1 MANSVYPLKINGY
14 IYSPK
19 TRQGFLRMRR
29 MGIPRPLFSIE
40 NELAKTLASRYK
52 KLAAQLLKD
61 LKDKIKRNGL
71 TIDRA
76 LVADGKTKRIL
87 QSFTI
92 DKKKFFDE
100 MGEKMRKEQ
109 EETANRANMGSVANS
124 LEHEWFEE
132 NQEEQAQHDEQFY
145 SDVERIFKKQQKKYL
160 ERLLDD
166 ADGKTKRILQSF
178 TIDKK
183 KFFDDNMDEVRRL
196 YVQNSLERI
205 DWEQEDIKRA
215 ILKRI
220 TDYAMNRTDELKL
233 DDLTKDAFNR
243 GEHLARL
250 FARDQMA
257 RFNKA
262 CTLATFRSAGVTKVQ
277 WLTANDGRVRETHR
291 MLNKK
296 IFDVDNLP
304 KEINDYNC
312 RCGLVP
318 VEWAD
323 D

>member
-1 MANSVYPLKINGY
+1 MANSVYPIKINGY

-40 NELAKTLASRYK
+40 NELAKTLGSRYR
-52 KLAAQLLKD
+52 KLTTQLLKD
-61 LKDKIKRNGL
+61 LKEKIRRNGI
-71 TIDRA
+71 TIDSA
-76 LVADGKTKRIL
+76 LVADGREEENL
-87 QSFTI
+87 ESLM
-92 DKKKFFDE
+92 KFFDE

-109 EETANRANMGSVANS
+109 EETANRANMGSVGNS

-132 NQEEQAQHDEQFY
+132 DQEEQARLDEQFTG
-145 SDVERIFKKQQKKYL
+145 DIERIFKKEQKNYL
-160 ERLLDD
+160 EKLLDD

-243 GEHLARL
+243 GDHLARL

-277 WLTANDGRVRETHR
+277 WLTANDGRVRKTHR
-291 MLNKK
+291 MLNKR

-304 KEINDYNC
+304 EEINDYNC

-323 D
+323 G

>member
-76 LVADGKTKRIL
+76 LVADGKEEENLESLMK
-87 QSFTI
+87 S
-92 DKKKFFDE
+92 FDE

>member
-1 MANSVYPLKINGY
+1 MANSVYPIKINGY

-40 NELAKTLASRYK
+40 NELAKTLGSRYR
-52 KLAAQLLKD
+52 KLATQLLKD
-61 LKDKIKRNGL
+61 LKEKIRRNGI
-71 TIDRA
+71 TIDSA
-76 LVADGKTKRIL
+76 LVADGREEENL
-87 QSFTI
+87 ESLM
-92 DKKKFFDE
+92 KFFDE

-109 EETANRANMGSVANS
+109 EETASRANMGSVANS

-132 NQEEQAQHDEQFY
+132 DQEELARLDEQFTG
-145 SDVERIFKKQQKKYL
+145 DIERIFKKEQKNYL

-277 WLTANDGRVRETHR
+277 WLTANDGRVRKTHR
-291 MLNKK
+291 MLNKR

-304 KEINDYNC
+304 EEINDYNC

-323 D
+323 G

>member
-1 MANSVYPLKINGY
+1 M
-14 IYSPK
+14 
-19 TRQGFLRMRR
+19 
-29 MGIPRPLFSIE
+29 FSIE

-76 LVADGKTKRIL
+76 LVADGKEEENLERLMKV
-87 QSFTI
+87 
-92 DKKKFFDE
+92 FDE

-132 NQEEQAQHDEQFY
+132 NQEEQARHDEQFY

>member
-1 MANSVYPLKINGY
+1 MANSVYPIKINGY

-40 NELAKTLASRYK
+40 NELAKTLGSRYR
-52 KLAAQLLKD
+52 KLATQLLKD
-61 LKDKIKRNGL
+61 LKEKIRRNGI
-71 TIDRA
+71 TIDSA
-76 LVADGKTKRIL
+76 LVADGREEENL
-87 QSFTI
+87 ESLM
-92 DKKKFFDE
+92 KFFDE

-109 EETANRANMGSVANS
+109 EETASRANMGSVANS

-132 NQEEQAQHDEQFY
+132 DQEELARLDEQFTG
-145 SDVERIFKKQQKKYL
+145 DIERIFKKEQKNYL

-277 WLTANDGRVRETHR
+277 WLTANDGRVRKTHR
-291 MLNKK
+291 MLNKR

-304 KEINDYNC
+304 EEINDYNC

-323 D
+323 I

>member
-76 LVADGKTKRIL
+76 LVADGKEEENL
-87 QSFTI
+87 ESLM
-92 DKKKFFDE
+92 KFFDE

>member
-40 NELAKTLASRYK
+40 NELAKKLRSRYR
-52 KLAAQLLKD
+52 KLATQLLKD
-61 LKDKIKRNGL
+61 LKEKIRRNGI
-71 TIDRA
+71 TIDSA
-76 LVADGKTKRIL
+76 LVADGKEEENL
-87 QSFTI
+87 ESLM
-92 DKKKFFDE
+92 KFFDE

-132 NQEEQAQHDEQFY
+132 DQEEIARLDEQFTG
-145 SDVERIFKKQQKKYL
+145 DIERIFKKEQKNYL

>member
-1 MANSVYPLKINGY
+1 MANSVYPIKINGY

-40 NELAKTLASRYK
+40 NELAKTLGSRYR
-52 KLAAQLLKD
+52 KLATQLLKD
-61 LKDKIKRNGL
+61 LKEKIRRNGI
-71 TIDRA
+71 TIDSA
-76 LVADGKTKRIL
+76 LVADGREEENL
-87 QSFTI
+87 ESLM
-92 DKKKFFDE
+92 KFFDE

-109 EETANRANMGSVANS
+109 EETASRANMGSVANS

-132 NQEEQAQHDEQFY
+132 DQEELARLDEQFTG
-145 SDVERIFKKQQKKYL
+145 DIERIFKKEQKNYL

-262 CTLATFRSAGVTKVQ
+262 CTLATFRSAGVTKIQ
-277 WLTANDGRVRETHR
+277 WLTANDGRVRKTHR
-291 MLNKK
+291 MLNKR

-304 KEINDYNC
+304 EEINDYNC

-323 D
+323 V

>member
-76 LVADGKTKRIL
+76 LVADGKEEENL
-87 QSFTI
+87 ESLM
-92 DKKKFFDE
+92 KFFDE

-166 ADGKTKRILQSF
+166 ADGKTKRIL
-178 TIDKK
+178 
-183 KFFDDNMDEVRRL
+183 
-196 YVQNSLERI
+196 
-205 DWEQEDIKRA
+205 
-215 ILKRI
+215 
-220 TDYAMNRTDELKL
+220 
-233 DDLTKDAFNR
+233 
-243 GEHLARL
+243 
-250 FARDQMA
+250 
-257 RFNKA
+257 
-262 CTLATFRSAGVTKVQ
+262 
-277 WLTANDGRVRETHR
+277 
-291 MLNKK
+291 
-296 IFDVDNLP
+296 
-304 KEINDYNC
+304 
-312 RCGLVP
+312 
-318 VEWAD
+318 
-323 D
+323 

>member
-1 MANSVYPLKINGY
+1 MANSVYPIKINGY

-40 NELAKTLASRYK
+40 NELAKTLGSRYK

-61 LKDKIKRNGL
+61 LKEKIKRNGL

-76 LVADGKTKRIL
+76 LVADGKEEENL
-87 QSFTI
+87 ESLM
-92 DKKKFFDE
+92 KFFDE

-109 EETANRANMGSVANS
+109 EETASRANMGSVANS

-132 NQEEQAQHDEQFY
+132 DQEELAQHDEQFY

-183 KFFDDNMDEVRRL
+183 KFFDNNMDEVRRL

-277 WLTANDGRVRETHR
+277 WLTANDGRVRKTHR
-291 MLNKK
+291 LLNKR

>member
-76 LVADGKTKRIL
+76 LVADGKEEENLERLMKV
-87 QSFTI
+87 
-92 DKKKFFDE
+92 FDE

-132 NQEEQAQHDEQFY
+132 NQEEQARHDEQFY

>member
-1 MANSVYPLKINGY
+1 MANSVYPIKINGY

-29 MGIPRPLFSIE
+29 MGIPQPLFSIE
-40 NELAKTLASRYK
+40 NELARKLGSRYR
-52 KLAAQLLKD
+52 KLATQLLKD
-61 LKDKIKRNGL
+61 VKEKIRQNGI
-71 TIDRA
+71 TIDSA
-76 LVADGKTKRIL
+76 LVADGKEEENL
-87 QSFTI
+87 ESLM
-92 DKKKFFDE
+92 KFFDE
-100 MGEKMRKEQ
+100 MGEKMRREQ

-132 NQEEQAQHDEQFY
+132 DQEEIARLDEQFTG
-145 SDVERIFKKQQKKYL
+145 DIERIFKKEQKNYL

-178 TIDKK
+178 NIDKR

-243 GEHLARL
+243 GDHLSRL

-277 WLTANDGRVRETHR
+277 WLTANDGRVRKTHR
-291 MLNKK
+291 MLNKR
-296 IFDVDNLP
+296 IFDVDSLP
-304 KEINDYNC
+304 EEINDYNC

-323 D
+323 DQGGL

>member
-1 MANSVYPLKINGY
+1 
-14 IYSPK
+14 
-19 TRQGFLRMRR
+19 
-29 MGIPRPLFSIE
+29 
-40 NELAKTLASRYK
+40 
-52 KLAAQLLKD
+52 
-61 LKDKIKRNGL
+61 
-71 TIDRA
+71 
-76 LVADGKTKRIL
+76 
-87 QSFTI
+87 
-92 DKKKFFDE
+92 
-100 MGEKMRKEQ
+100 
-109 EETANRANMGSVANS
+109 
-124 LEHEWFEE
+124 
-132 NQEEQAQHDEQFY
+132 
-145 SDVERIFKKQQKKYL
+145 
-160 ERLLDD
+160 
-166 ADGKTKRILQSF
+166 
-178 TIDKK
+178 
-183 KFFDDNMDEVRRL
+183 
-196 YVQNSLERI
+196 
-205 DWEQEDIKRA
+205 
-215 ILKRI
+215 
-220 TDYAMNRTDELKL
+220 MNRTDELKL

>member
-76 LVADGKTKRIL
+76 LVADGKEEENLERL
-87 QSFTI
+87 M
-92 DKKKFFDE
+92 KFFDE

-132 NQEEQAQHDEQFY
+132 DQEELARLDEQFTG
-145 SDVERIFKKQQKKYL
+145 DIERIFKKEQKNYL

-277 WLTANDGRVRETHR
+277 WLTANDGRVRKTHR
-291 MLNKK
+291 MLNKR

-304 KEINDYNC
+304 EEINDYNC

>member
-1 MANSVYPLKINGY
+1 MANSVYPIKINGY

-40 NELAKTLASRYK
+40 NELAKTLGSRYK
-52 KLAAQLLKD
+52 KLATQLLKD
-61 LKDKIKRNGL
+61 LKKKIRRNGI
-71 TIDRA
+71 TIDSA
-76 LVADGKTKRIL
+76 LVADGREEENL
-87 QSFTI
+87 ESLM
-92 DKKKFFDE
+92 KFFDE

-109 EETANRANMGSVANS
+109 EETASRANMGSVANS

-132 NQEEQAQHDEQFY
+132 DQEELARLDEQFTG
-145 SDVERIFKKQQKKYL
+145 DIERIFKKEQKNYL

>member
-1 MANSVYPLKINGY
+1 MANSVYPIKINGY

-40 NELAKTLASRYK
+40 NELAKTLGSRYR
-52 KLAAQLLKD
+52 KLATQLLKD
-61 LKDKIKRNGL
+61 LKEKIRRNGI
-71 TIDRA
+71 TIDSA
-76 LVADGKTKRIL
+76 LVADGREEENL
-87 QSFTI
+87 ESLM
-92 DKKKFFDE
+92 KFFDE

-109 EETANRANMGSVANS
+109 EETASRANMGSVANS

-132 NQEEQAQHDEQFY
+132 EEELARLDEQFTG
-145 SDVERIFKKQQKKYL
+145 DIERIFKKEQKNYL
-160 ERLLDD
+160 GRLLDD

-205 DWEQEDIKRA
+205 DWEQEDIKGA
-215 ILKRI
+215 ILRRI

-233 DDLTKDAFNR
+233 DDLTKDVFNR

-277 WLTANDGRVRETHR
+277 WLTANDGRVRKTHR
-291 MLNKK
+291 MLNKR

-304 KEINDYNC
+304 EEINDYNC

-323 D
+323 G

>member
-1 MANSVYPLKINGY
+1 MANSVYPIKINGY

-40 NELAKTLASRYK
+40 NELAKTLASRYR
-52 KLAAQLLKD
+52 KLAAQLLKN
-61 LKDKIKRNGL
+61 LKDKIRRNGI

-76 LVADGKTKRIL
+76 LVADGKEEENL
-87 QSFTI
+87 ESLM
-92 DKKKFFDE
+92 KFFDE

-132 NQEEQAQHDEQFY
+132 DKEELARLDEQFTG
-145 SDVERIFKKQQKKYL
+145 DIERIFKKEQKNYL

-196 YVQNSLERI
+196 YVQNSLERM

-277 WLTANDGRVRETHR
+277 WLTANDGRVRKTHR
-291 MLNKK
+291 LLNKR

>member
-61 LKDKIKRNGL
+61 LKEKIRRNGI
-71 TIDRA
+71 TIDSA
-76 LVADGKTKRIL
+76 LVADGREEENLESLMK
-87 QSFTI
+87 S
-92 DKKKFFDE
+92 FDE

-109 EETANRANMGSVANS
+109 EKTASRANMGSVANS

-220 TDYAMNRTDELKL
+220 TDYAMNQTDELKL

-262 CTLATFRSAGVTKVQ
+262 CTLATFRSASVTKVQ
-277 WLTANDGRVRETHR
+277 WLTANDGRVRRTHR

>member
-40 NELAKTLASRYK
+40 NELARKLGSRYR
-52 KLAAQLLKD
+52 KLATQLLKD
-61 LKDKIKRNGL
+61 VKEKIRQNGITL
-71 TIDRA
+71 DSG
-76 LVADGKTKRIL
+76 LVADGKEEENL
-87 QSFTI
+87 ESLM
-92 DKKKFFDE
+92 KFFDE

-132 NQEEQAQHDEQFY
+132 DQEELAWLDEQFTG
-145 SDVERIFKKQQKKYL
+145 DIERIFRKEQKNYL
-160 ERLLDD
+160 GRLLDD

-277 WLTANDGRVRETHR
+277 WLTANDGRVRKAHR
-291 MLNKK
+291 MLNKR

-304 KEINDYNC
+304 EEINDYNC

>member
-40 NELAKTLASRYK
+40 NELAKTLGSRYK
-52 KLAAQLLKD
+52 KLATQLLKD
-61 LKDKIKRNGL
+61 LKEKIRRNGI
-71 TIDRA
+71 TIDSA
-76 LVADGKTKRIL
+76 LVADGREEENL
-87 QSFTI
+87 ESLM
-92 DKKKFFDE
+92 KFFDE

-109 EETANRANMGSVANS
+109 EETASRANMGSVANS

-132 NQEEQAQHDEQFY
+132 DQEELARLDEQFTG
-145 SDVERIFKKQQKKYL
+145 DIERIFKKEQKNYL
-160 ERLLDD
+160 GRLLDD

-205 DWEQEDIKRA
+205 GWEQEDIKRA

>member
-1 MANSVYPLKINGY
+1 MANSVYPIKINGY

-40 NELAKTLASRYK
+40 NELAKTLGSRYK
-52 KLAAQLLKD
+52 KLATQLLKD
-61 LKDKIKRNGL
+61 LKEKIRRNGI
-71 TIDRA
+71 TIDSA
-76 LVADGKTKRIL
+76 LVADGREEENL
-87 QSFTI
+87 ESLM
-92 DKKKFFDE
+92 KFFDE

-109 EETANRANMGSVANS
+109 EETASRANMGSVANS

-132 NQEEQAQHDEQFY
+132 DQEELARLDEQFTG
-145 SDVERIFKKQQKKYL
+145 DIERIFKKEQKNYL

-166 ADGKTKRILQSF
+166 AEGKTKRILQSF

-277 WLTANDGRVRETHR
+277 WLTANDGRVRKTHR
-291 MLNKK
+291 MLNKR

-304 KEINDYNC
+304 EEINDYNC

-323 D
+323 G

>member
-1 MANSVYPLKINGY
+1 MANSVYPIKINGY

-76 LVADGKTKRIL
+76 LVADGKEEENLERLMKV
-87 QSFTI
+87 
-92 DKKKFFDE
+92 FDE

>member
-1 MANSVYPLKINGY
+1 MANSVYPIKINGY

-52 KLAAQLLKD
+52 KLATQLLKD
-61 LKDKIKRNGL
+61 LKEKIRRNGI
-71 TIDRA
+71 TIDSA
-76 LVADGKTKRIL
+76 LVADGREEENL
-87 QSFTI
+87 ESLM
-92 DKKKFFDE
+92 KFFDE

-109 EETANRANMGSVANS
+109 EETASRANMESVANS

-132 NQEEQAQHDEQFY
+132 DQEELARLDEQFTG
-145 SDVERIFKKQQKKYL
+145 DIERIFKKEQKNYL
-160 ERLLDD
+160 KRLLDD

-243 GEHLARL
+243 GEHLAHL

-277 WLTANDGRVRETHR
+277 WLTANDGRVRKTHR
-291 MLNKK
+291 MLNKR

-304 KEINDYNC
+304 EEINDYNC

-323 D
+323 V

>member
-76 LVADGKTKRIL
+76 LVADGKEEENL
-87 QSFTI
+87 ESLM
-92 DKKKFFDE
+92 KFFDE

-109 EETANRANMGSVANS
+109 EETASRANMGSVANS

-132 NQEEQAQHDEQFY
+132 DQEELAQHDEQFY

-183 KFFDDNMDEVRRL
+183 KFFDNNMDEVRRL

-277 WLTANDGRVRETHR
+277 WLTANDGRVRKTHR
-291 MLNKK
+291 LLNKR

>member
-1 MANSVYPLKINGY
+1 MANSVYPIKINGY

-40 NELAKTLASRYK
+40 NELAKTLGSRYR
-52 KLAAQLLKD
+52 KLALQLLKD
-61 LKDKIKRNGL
+61 LKEKIQQNGI
-71 TIDRA
+71 TIDSA
-76 LVADGKTKRIL
+76 LVADGREEENL
-87 QSFTI
+87 ESLM
-92 DKKKFFDE
+92 KFFDE

-109 EETANRANMGSVANS
+109 EETASRANMGSVANS

-132 NQEEQAQHDEQFY
+132 DQEELARLDEQFTG
-145 SDVERIFKKQQKKYL
+145 DIERIFKKEQKNYL

-277 WLTANDGRVRETHR
+277 WLTANDGRVRKTHR
-291 MLNKK
+291 MLNKR

-304 KEINDYNC
+304 EEINDYNC

-323 D
+323 G

>member
-40 NELAKTLASRYK
+40 NELAKTLGSRYK
-52 KLAAQLLKD
+52 KLATQLLKD
-61 LKDKIKRNGL
+61 LKEKIRRNGII
-71 TIDRA
+71 IDSA
-76 LVADGKTKRIL
+76 LVADGREEENL
-87 QSFTI
+87 ESLM
-92 DKKKFFDE
+92 KFFDE

-109 EETANRANMGSVANS
+109 EETASRANMGSVANS

-132 NQEEQAQHDEQFY
+132 DQEELARLDEQFTG
-145 SDVERIFKKQQKKYL
+145 DIERIFKKEQKNYL
-160 ERLLDD
+160 GRLLDD

-277 WLTANDGRVRETHR
+277 WLTANDGRVRKTHR
-291 MLNKK
+291 MLNKR

-304 KEINDYNC
+304 EEINDYNC

-323 D
+323 G

>member
-1 MANSVYPLKINGY
+1 
-14 IYSPK
+14 
-19 TRQGFLRMRR
+19 MRR

-76 LVADGKTKRIL
+76 LVADGKEEENLESLMKV
-87 QSFTI
+87 
-92 DKKKFFDE
+92 FDE

>member
-1 MANSVYPLKINGY
+1 MANSVYPIKINGY

-52 KLAAQLLKD
+52 KLATQLLKD
-61 LKDKIKRNGL
+61 LKEKIRRNGI
-71 TIDRA
+71 TIDSA
-76 LVADGKTKRIL
+76 LVADGREEENL
-87 QSFTI
+87 ESLM
-92 DKKKFFDE
+92 KFFDE

-109 EETANRANMGSVANS
+109 EETASRANMGSVANS

-196 YVQNSLERI
+196 YVQNS
-205 DWEQEDIKRA
+205 
-215 ILKRI
+215 LKRI

>member
-1 MANSVYPLKINGY
+1 MANSVYPIRINGY

-40 NELAKTLASRYK
+40 NELAKTLGSRYK
-52 KLAAQLLKD
+52 KLATQLLKD
-61 LKDKIKRNGL
+61 LKEKIRRNGI
-71 TIDRA
+71 TIDSA
-76 LVADGKTKRIL
+76 LVADGREEENL
-87 QSFTI
+87 ESLM
-92 DKKKFFDE
+92 KFFDE

-109 EETANRANMGSVANS
+109 EETASRANMGSVANS

-132 NQEEQAQHDEQFY
+132 DQEELARLDEQFTG
-145 SDVERIFKKQQKKYL
+145 DIERIFKKEQKNYL

-277 WLTANDGRVRETHR
+277 WLTANDGRVRKTHR
-291 MLNKK
+291 MLNKR

-304 KEINDYNC
+304 EEINDYNC

-323 D
+323 G

>member
-1 MANSVYPLKINGY
+1 MANSVYPIKINGY

-40 NELAKTLASRYK
+40 NELAKTLGSRYK
-52 KLAAQLLKD
+52 KLATQLLKD
-61 LKDKIKRNGL
+61 LKEKIRRNGL

-76 LVADGKTKRIL
+76 LVADGKEEENL
-87 QSFTI
+87 ESLM
-92 DKKKFFDE
+92 KFFDE

-109 EETANRANMGSVANS
+109 EETASRANMGSVANS

-132 NQEEQAQHDEQFY
+132 DQEELARLDEQFTG
-145 SDVERIFKKQQKKYL
+145 DIERIFKKEQKNYL
-160 ERLLDD
+160 GRLLDD

-323 D
+323 G

>member
-1 MANSVYPLKINGY
+1 MANSVYPIKINGY

-19 TRQGFLRMRR
+19 TRRGFLRMRR

-40 NELAKTLASRYK
+40 NELAKTLGSRYR
-52 KLAAQLLKD
+52 KLATQLLKD
-61 LKDKIKRNGL
+61 LKGKIRRNGI
-71 TIDRA
+71 TIDSA
-76 LVADGKTKRIL
+76 LVADGREEENL
-87 QSFTI
+87 ESLM
-92 DKKKFFDE
+92 KFFDE

-109 EETANRANMGSVANS
+109 KETASRANMGSVANS

-132 NQEEQAQHDEQFY
+132 DQEELARLDEQFTG
-145 SDVERIFKKQQKKYL
+145 DIERIFKKEQKNYL

-277 WLTANDGRVRETHR
+277 WLTANDGRVRKTHR
-291 MLNKK
+291 MLNKR

-304 KEINDYNC
+304 EEINDYNC

-323 D
+323 V

>member
-1 MANSVYPLKINGY
+1 MANSVYPFKINGY

-40 NELAKTLASRYK
+40 NELAKTLGSRYR
-52 KLAAQLLKD
+52 KLATQLLKD
-61 LKDKIKRNGL
+61 LREKIRSNGI
-71 TIDRA
+71 TIDRV
-76 LVADGKTKRIL
+76 LVADGREEENL
-87 QSFTI
+87 ESLM
-92 DKKKFFDE
+92 KFFDE

-132 NQEEQAQHDEQFY
+132 DQEELARLDEQFTG
-145 SDVERIFKKQQKKYL
+145 DIEKIFKKEQKNYL

-205 DWEQEDIKRA
+205 GWEQEDIKRA

-233 DDLTKDAFNR
+233 DDLTKEAFNR
-243 GEHLARL
+243 GDHLARL

-277 WLTANDGRVRETHR
+277 WLTANDGRVRKTHR
-291 MLNKK
+291 LLNKR

-304 KEINDYNC
+304 EEINDYNC

>member
-1 MANSVYPLKINGY
+1 MANSVYPIKINGY

-40 NELAKTLASRYK
+40 NELAKTLGSRYK
-52 KLAAQLLKD
+52 KLATQLLKD
-61 LKDKIKRNGL
+61 LKEKIRRNGI
-71 TIDRA
+71 TIDSA
-76 LVADGKTKRIL
+76 LVAD
-87 QSFTI
+87 
-92 DKKKFFDE
+92 
-100 MGEKMRKEQ
+100 Q
-109 EETANRANMGSVANS
+109 EELAR
-124 LEHEWFEE
+124 L
-132 NQEEQAQHDEQFY
+132 DEQFTG
-145 SDVERIFKKQQKKYL
+145 DIERIFKKEQKNYL

-277 WLTANDGRVRETHR
+277 WLTANDGRVRKTHR
-291 MLNKK
+291 MLNKR

-304 KEINDYNC
+304 EEINDYNC

-323 D
+323 V

>member
-40 NELAKTLASRYK
+40 NELAKTLKSRYR
-52 KLAAQLLKD
+52 KLAIQLLKD

-76 LVADGKTKRIL
+76 LVADGKEEENL
-87 QSFTI
+87 ESLM
-92 DKKKFFDE
+92 KFFDE

-178 TIDKK
+178 SIDKK

-243 GEHLARL
+243 GDHLARL

>member
-76 LVADGKTKRIL
+76 LVADGKEEENLERL
-87 QSFTI
+87 M
-92 DKKKFFDE
+92 KFFDE

-277 WLTANDGRVRETHR
+277 WLTANDGRVRKTHR
-291 MLNKK
+291 LLNKR

>member
-1 MANSVYPLKINGY
+1 MANSVYPIKINGY

-40 NELAKTLASRYK
+40 NELAKTLGSRYK
-52 KLAAQLLKD
+52 KLATQLLKD
-61 LKDKIKRNGL
+61 LKEKIRRNGI

-76 LVADGKTKRIL
+76 LVADGKEEENLERL
-87 QSFTI
+87 M
-92 DKKKFFDE
+92 KFFDE

-109 EETANRANMGSVANS
+109 EETASRANMGSVANS

-132 NQEEQAQHDEQFY
+132 DQEELARLDEQFTG
-145 SDVERIFKKQQKKYL
+145 DIERIFKKEQKNYL
-160 ERLLDD
+160 GRLLDD

>member
-76 LVADGKTKRIL
+76 LVADGKEEENLESLR
-87 QSFTI
+87 
-92 DKKKFFDE
+92 KFFDE
-100 MGEKMRKEQ
+100 MDEKMRKEQ

>member
-40 NELAKTLASRYK
+40 NELARKLRSRYK
-52 KLAAQLLKD
+52 EIAVRLLKD
-61 LKDKIKRNGL
+61 VKKKIRQNGITL
-71 TIDRA
+71 DSA
-76 LVADGKTKRIL
+76 LVADGKEEENL
-87 QSFTI
+87 ESLM
-92 DKKKFFDE
+92 KFFDE

-109 EETANRANMGSVANS
+109 EETANRANMESVANS

-132 NQEEQAQHDEQFY
+132 DQEELARLDEQFTG
-145 SDVERIFKKQQKKYL
+145 DIERIFKKEQKNYL

-277 WLTANDGRVRETHR
+277 WLTANDGRVRKTHR
-291 MLNKK
+291 MLNKR

-304 KEINDYNC
+304 EEINDYNC

>member
-76 LVADGKTKRIL
+76 LVADGKEEENLESLMKV
-87 QSFTI
+87 
-92 DKKKFFDE
+92 FDE

>member
-1 MANSVYPLKINGY
+1 
-14 IYSPK
+14 
-19 TRQGFLRMRR
+19 MRR

-71 TIDRA
+71 AIDRA
-76 LVADGKTKRIL
+76 LVADGKEEENLESLMK
-87 QSFTI
+87 S
-92 DKKKFFDE
+92 FDE

-277 WLTANDGRVRETHR
+277 WLTANDGRVRKTHR
-291 MLNKK
+291 LLNKR